1 MPKLTKS
8 IVDAAPPREK
18 QFTVWCSEFE
28 GLIVSGCLLLSND
41 GLEREFRFFK

>member
-8 IVDAAPPREK
+8 VVDAATPHEK

-28 GLIVSGCLLLSND
+28 GLVVSGCSLLPND
-41 GLEREFRFFK
+41 GLEREFNSFN